1 MAVPKLAFVSVE
13 SFVESCADHVFDTDD
28 AGIGLG
34 AVVNEA
40 LANIFRGAAPGQP
53 SLDSG
58 GIRSSDFGIP
68 SFK

>member
-1 MAVPKLAFVSVE
+1 MTVPKLAFVSVE

-34 AVVNEA
+34 AVVDKA
-40 LANIFRGAAPGQP
+40 LADIYQGATPGQP

-58 GIRSSDFGIP
+58 GVRSSDFGIP